1 MNSSL
6 LAKALKFA
14 VKHHDGVF
22 RDGEVPVPY
31 ACHPVEVM
39 LTLRHRVGITDEA
52 ILAAALLH
60 DVVEDTEVTLD
71 DIGQK
76 FGEDVA
82 TIVAQ
87 VTRDEPS
94 EKETK
99 NLTKDEIWELR
110 TQNLIEEIRQMT
122 TAGHLIKLSDRLSNI
137 KEAKLTRPPEKL
149 KRYIRQ
155 THLILQA
162 IPRDACPILWDE
174 IQSEIKEH

>member
-1 MNSSL
+1 MSQSI

-14 VKHHDGVF
+14 VKKHDGVF
-22 RDGEVPVPY
+22 RDGDIPVPY

-39 LTLRHRVGITDEA
+39 LTLRHRVGITDEN

-60 DVVEDTEVTLD
+60 DVVEDTDASIE
-71 DIGQK
+71 DISEK
-76 FGEDVA
+76 FGPTVA
-82 TIVAQ
+82 DIVAQ
-87 VTRDEPS
+87 VTRIEPS
-94 EKETK
+94 EEETNGYSKE
-99 NLTKDEIWELR
+99 EIWELR